1 MSKRIAIMGCGA
13 LGGYVGGY
21 LTREGLDVTMIDPWP
36 EHVAAMRDPGLK
48 LSGVTEEE
56 CFDVKCN
63 TVLQSEFP
71 APGEIEPFDI
81 IIIAVKSYD
90 TTEAAEFVKPHL
102 KEDGGFA
109 VSLQNGINEHLIAD
123 VLGAERTV
131 GCIASQISLSLPG
144 PGDIQRK
151 IKKGGDQHVV
161 FRVGEISGAATP
173 RVEEIANM
181 LSCIDSSRATD
192 NLMGERWSKLAAN
205 AMRNPVSAATQQGA
219 NTNDK
224 DDHIRRITIGLA
236 AEAVRVARAEG
247 AKLVKIMGLSP
258 DDLVGADEGDADAT
272 KAVMDKFMADME
284 RRKDSQRPSM
294 AQDVAKGRPTEI
306 DHINGLIAD
315 RGKMHGIPTPLNDGI
330 RSVIKNIEAGTLKPG
345 PETLRDL

>member
-1 MSKRIAIMGCGA
+1 MSKRIAIIGCGA
-13 LGGYVGGY
+13 LGGYAGGY
-21 LTREGLDVTMIDPWP
+21 LTRDGFDVTMIDPWP

-48 LSGVTEEE
+48 LEGVTDEE

-71 APGEIEPFDI
+71 APGDIAPFDI
-81 IIIAVKSYD
+81 FIIAVKSYD
-90 TTEAAEFVKPHL
+90 TRAAAEFVKPYL
-102 KEDGGFA
+102 ADGGFA

-123 VLGAERTV
+123 VLGAQRTV

-144 PGDIQRK
+144 PGNIQRK
-151 IKKGGDQHVV
+151 IKKGGKDHTV
-161 FRVGEISGAATP
+161 FRVGEINGEVTP
-173 RVEEIANM
+173 RVREVAEM
-181 LSCIDSSRATD
+181 LSGIDSTLATD

-224 DDHIRRITIGLA
+224 DEHIRRITIGLA

-258 DDLVGADEGDADAT
+258 DDLLGADEGDAAAYQT
-272 KAVMDKFMADME
+272 VLDKFNADME

-306 DHINGLIAD
+306 DHINGLIVD
-315 RGKMHGIPTPLNDGI
+315 RGAAHGIPTPLNAAI
-330 RSVIKNIEAGTLKPG
+330 RDVIKSIEAGKTTPG
-345 PETLRDL
+345 PVTLRDL